1 MGKELMLILAYN
13 VGSSIG
19 MVRLQKRLE
28 LFDHLSYDLGNMLTM
43 LLDWYLLASTVWHA
57 YTRN

>member
-1 MGKELMLILAYN
+1 MLILAYN

-28 LFDHLSYDLGNMLTM
+28 LFDHLSYDLGNMVTM